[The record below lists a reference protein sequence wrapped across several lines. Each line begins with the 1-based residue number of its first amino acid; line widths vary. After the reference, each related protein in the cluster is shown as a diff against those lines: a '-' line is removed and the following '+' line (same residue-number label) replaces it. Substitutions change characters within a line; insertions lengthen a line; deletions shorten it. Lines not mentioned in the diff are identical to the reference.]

1 MAKVANHRHP
11 VTRRL
16 QDSRTFGE
24 RLADAI
30 AREIGS
36 WRFLI
41 LQTIAVIAWVS
52 LNLLAVIG
60 RWDPYPFIL
69 LNLLFSVQ
77 AAYTGPVLLLSQNRQ
92 SQRDRD
98 MTEHDFVTNQRA
110 EKLVESLMSEIIRNS
125 RTTLAVAKHLN
136 VDVEF
141 LDCYSEKLDRELR
154 NVEQELV
161 EVEDALEETREAEAE
176 LQAAPS

>member
-92 SQRDRD
+92 SQRDRE
-98 MTEHDFVTNQRA
+98 MAEHDFVTNQRA
-110 EKLVESLMSEIIRNS
+110 EQLIEGVMSEVLRNS
-125 RTTLAVAKHLN
+125 RTTVAIARHLCI
-136 VDVEF
+136 DLDDLESYARKLEEEMETVEVQ
-141 LDCYSEKLDRELR
+141 LG
-154 NVEQELV
+154 
-161 EVEDALEETREAEAE
+161 EVEDALNQEETRD
-176 LQAAPS
+176 QV

>member
-77 AAYTGPVLLLSQNRQ
+77 AAYTGPVILLSQNRQ
-92 SQRDRD
+92 SQRDRE
-98 MTEHDFVTNQRA
+98 MAEHDFVTNQRA
-110 EKLVESLMSEIIRNS
+110 EQLIEGVMSEVLRNS
-125 RTTLAVAKHLN
+125 RTTVAIARHLCI
-136 VDVEF
+136 DLDDLESYARKLEEEMETVEVQ
-141 LDCYSEKLDRELR
+141 LG
-154 NVEQELV
+154 
-161 EVEDALEETREAEAE
+161 EVEDALNQEETRD
-176 LQAAPS
+176 QV